1 MSKSCSWITNNTG
14 EIIGA
19 LTEDSKKS
27 KLFENLLKQYD
38 VQQAQDLYE
47 ASRSDAF
54 KEIYGEVTTL
64 SFEDF
69 VDSKSD
75 FRDAHSAPSKDTTP
89 TKDKLDSGGDFSLLE
104 VSKGFHNQPDDYFD
118 PQVGARYYG
127 YNTKEGKQSFTA
139 ISNIIRGVKTGKEN
153 QTITTYRAVPKG
165 VDVDTLQDYDWVS
178 FSKDYTK
185 SHGNSRFGLKEFKII
200 EQEVPIT
207 DLWWD
212 GNDINEWG
220 YDTGNTEKLSRRDLK
235 NLWDNMQEAT
245 PEQVVRFVTEENQSK
260 RELSAEQKVAV
271 RNFGVANTENLKER
285 LLDTFYDNEGVFF
298 VSESKLVQSGLYS
311 AYEASNL
318 KNDISLQEKVKSA
331 LEAFKNTSEV
341 YSEDISDD
349 QVDKINTFNS
359 FGKLVKVKKQVEPLQ
374 SVETFQEIDGQLVEE
389 PVDNV
394 DLLLSYK
401 SAEENQELED
411 DLNVLLPVS
420 DEVLLRNE
428 ATKTVLENVERL
440 AIADGLDLI
449 GLADK
454 QFDRPFMQSLLD
466 FVISPNKEN
475 TANFSQEYKRLFQKN
490 SEVKL
495 TGLNREVDNKEY
507 VVVNTT
513 LSEQEVYK
521 QKGCIKVEDNLY
533 IKTNSQPLEELYEVV
548 RTYTE
553 KYPKEMTLEQYVQ
566 QETGKLQGFT
576 NPEIAEAVVLYK
588 MYFNLNNQENEQLS
602 QTENFKTNRGGKNA
616 TDATNFLRS
625 ESRTN
630 EKNSSDRQKT
640 KLENFAKTNK
650 IWVEDYKKLGEY
662 IGKGMESEVFLSKDG
677 SKVFKVNDLEFY
689 DTPLDYLNTIN
700 KQNELFPEASYNLIG
715 FTRRGDTG
723 NFAFIVEQS
732 FIEAERGATQQEV
745 NTELEKLGFLVV
757 GEAESYK
764 KDNVELLD
772 LHEGN
777 VVVDKKGN
785 LFFIDPVIF
794 VEEVGQAPKKEVKQ
808 DTSNF
813 TGNYEYLTE
822 DFPADFY
829 KEMLAEKKK
838 DSVKYNNYYVH
849 FGIDEKGIYLN
860 EVDSNTLENIK
871 DFADENMKQY
881 SVISKRIPNIA
892 DQTEEVFSTE
902 QTRRDEAI
910 NNPNSVEKFTGEY
923 VKTASDNVIAKNTQK
938 EFIKVENEIYELWD
952 DLGNLSMY
960 TKVASNNSPYFA
972 VNTKKT
978 GTNEDLNSYTHL
990 LTTPEKFI
998 NYKKNNEVEGFEC

>member
-1 MSKSCSWITNNTG
+1 MACSWITNNTG
-14 EIIGA
+14 EVIGA
-19 LTEDSKKS
+19 LTEDGKKS
-27 KLFENLLKQYD
+27 KLFENLLKKYD

-54 KEIYGEVTTL
+54 KEIYPSEQKNIVTLGKKLIDTVL
-64 SFEDF
+64 QEDF
-69 VDSKSD
+69 KLRADGKVSKELARVNLETLTIAEEDILYNTNEEYKALFDKSENSTLTEQEQE
-75 FRDAHSAPSKDTTP
+75 RITEIYGSKR
-89 TKDKLDSGGDFSLLE
+89 TKKQVALLGKLYQKLKQEGDNSTFVKSIDKLLE
-104 VSKGFHNQPDDYFD
+104 
-118 PQVGARYYG
+118 
-127 YNTKEGKQSFTA
+127 
-139 ISNIIRGVKTGKEN
+139 SN
-153 QTITTYRAVPKG
+153 
-165 VDVDTLQDYDWVS
+165 
-178 FSKDYTK
+178 
-185 SHGNSRFGLKEFKII
+185 
-200 EQEVPIT
+200 
-207 DLWWD
+207 
-212 GNDINEWG
+212 
-220 YDTGNTEKLSRRDLK
+220 
-235 NLWDNMQEAT
+235 EAT

-271 RNFGVANTENLKER
+271 RNFGVADTENLKER
-285 LLDTFYDNEGVFF
+285 LSEAFYDNEGVFF
-298 VSESKLVQSGLYS
+298 VSESKLINSGLYS

-318 KNDISLQEKVKSA
+318 KNDIPLQEKVKSA
-331 LEAFKNTSEV
+331 LEAFKNTSDV

-359 FGKLVKVKKQVEPLQ
+359 FGKLVKVKKQAEPLQ
-374 SVETFQEIDGQLVEE
+374 EVETFQEIDGQLVEE

-411 DLNVLLPVS
+411 DLNVLLTVS

-428 ATKTVLENVERL
+428 ATKTVLENVEKL

-466 FVISPNKEN
+466 FVISPNKQN

-495 TGLNREVDNKEY
+495 TGLNKEIDNKEY

-521 QKGCIKVEDNLY
+521 QKGFIKVEDNLY

-553 KYPKEMTLEQYVQ
+553 KYPKEMTLEQHVQ

-588 MYFNLNNQENEQLS
+588 MYFEGVNEGANQINEGVNE
-602 QTENFKTNRGGKNA
+602 TTN
-616 TDATNFLRS
+616 
-625 ESRTN
+625 
-630 EKNSSDRQKT
+630 
-640 KLENFAKTNK
+640 
-650 IWVEDYKKLGEY
+650 
-662 IGKGMESEVFLSKDG
+662 
-677 SKVFKVNDLEFY
+677 
-689 DTPLDYLNTIN
+689 
-700 KQNELFPEASYNLIG
+700 
-715 FTRRGDTG
+715 
-723 NFAFIVEQS
+723 
-732 FIEAERGATQQEV
+732 
-745 NTELEKLGFLVV
+745 
-757 GEAESYK
+757 
-764 KDNVELLD
+764 
-772 LHEGN
+772 
-777 VVVDKKGN
+777 
-785 LFFIDPVIF
+785 
-794 VEEVGQAPKKEVKQ
+794 
-808 DTSNF
+808 NF

-829 KEMLAEKKK
+829 KEILSEKKK

-849 FGIDEKGIYLN
+849 FGIDERGIYLN

-960 TKVASNNSPYFA
+960 TKVGQNNSQYFA

-978 GTNEDLNSYTHL
+978 GTREDLNSYTHL

>member
-1 MSKSCSWITNNTG
+1 MRMSCSWITNNTG

-902 QTRRDEAI
+902 QTRRDEVI

>member
-14 EIIGA
+14 EVIGA
-19 LTEDSKKS
+19 LTEDGKKS
-27 KLFENLLKQYD
+27 KLFDELLQKYD

-47 ASRSDAF
+47 ASRSDVF

-69 VDSKSD
+69 VDSKGD
-75 FRDAHSAPSKDTTP
+75 FRDAHSAPSKDDNQTE
-89 TKDKLDSGGDFSLLE
+89 DKLDSGGDFSLLE

-139 ISNIIRGVKTGKEN
+139 ISNIIRGVKAGKEN
-153 QTITTYRAVPKG
+153 QTITAYRAVPKG
-165 VDVDTLQDYDWVS
+165 VDVSTLQDYDWVS

-411 DLNVLLPVS
+411 DLNVVLTVS

-440 AIADGLDLI
+440 AIADGLALT

-454 QFDRPFMQSLLD
+454 QFDRPFLQSLLN

-521 QKGCIKVEDNLY
+521 QKGFIKVEDNLY

-566 QETGKLQGFT
+566 QETGKLQDFT

-588 MYFNLNNQENEQLS
+588 MYFNLKNQENERLS
-602 QTENFKTNRGGKNA
+602 QTENIKTNRGGEIA
-616 TDATNFLRS
+616 TNATNFLRS
-625 ESRTN
+625 KSRTN
-630 EKNSSDRQKT
+630 EKNT
-640 KLENFAKTNK
+640 T
-650 IWVEDYKKLGEY
+650 
-662 IGKGMESEVFLSKDG
+662 
-677 SKVFKVNDLEFY
+677 
-689 DTPLDYLNTIN
+689 
-700 KQNELFPEASYNLIG
+700 
-715 FTRRGDTG
+715 
-723 NFAFIVEQS
+723 
-732 FIEAERGATQQEV
+732 
-745 NTELEKLGFLVV
+745 
-757 GEAESYK
+757 
-764 KDNVELLD
+764 
-772 LHEGN
+772 
-777 VVVDKKGN
+777 
-785 LFFIDPVIF
+785 
-794 VEEVGQAPKKEVKQ
+794 
-808 DTSNF
+808 NF

-860 EVDSNTLENIK
+860 EVDSNTIENIK

-960 TKVASNNSPYFA
+960 TKVSSNNSPYFA

-990 LTTPEKFI
+990 LITPEKFI
-998 NYKKNNEVEGFEC
+998 NYKKNNDIEGFEC

>member
-1 MSKSCSWITNNTG
+1 MRMSCSWITNNTG

-960 TKVASNNSPYFA
+960 TKVGQNTSQYSA